1 MKAQHWRAGL
11 LAAVMIVAIGVPAG
25 SRADSPAPHGA
36 APPRPAAPAVPGEH
50 VDAAHGPADESAAQ
64 KLFRGDIG
72 NIIITLVIF
81 FVLLGVLGK
90 TAWKPLLGVLEQRER
105 TIRDSLEQAQ
115 RERHEAQELLKQ
127 YTVRIDRARLE
138 ASAIVDEG
146 KRDAEA
152 VRRRI
157 QDEARR
163 EADEMIAR
171 ARREIQL
178 ATDAAVKS
186 VYDQAAD
193 LAVQVAGRII
203 HKELRPDDHRALVN
217 ESLERMKSSAN

>member
-1 MKAQHWRAGL
+1 MRSRTTRLVSVWLAL
-11 LAAVMIVAIGVPAG
+11 LTLNAAP
-25 SRADSPAPHGA
+25 SLHADTPAPGGA
-36 APPRPAAPAVPGEH
+36 HAAT
-50 VDAAHGPADESAAQ
+50 AATDGHETHKPNPFA
-64 KLFRGDIG
+64 GDLG
-72 NIIITLVIF
+72 NVVFTLGIF
-81 FVLLGVLGK
+81 LILLTVLGK
-90 TAWKPLLGVLEQRER
+90 AAWKPLLQSQQQREDA
-105 TIRDSLEQAQ
+105 IRGALEHAQ
-115 RERHEAQELLKQ
+115 RERRDAAELLKQ
-127 YTVRIDRARLE
+127 YAAQLDRARQE
-138 ASAIVDEG
+138 ATAIVDEG

-157 QDEARR
+157 HDEARR

-203 HKELRPDDHRALVN
+203 HKELRPDDHRALVS